1 MLARYLPFITAASAA
16 LTYKGV
22 DWSSAAVE
30 EDPGVSYSTADGTAQ
45 SLEKILASSGVNT
58 IRQRIWVN
66 PADGN
71 YDLEYNLA
79 LAKRADAA
87 GLGIYLDLHFSDTWA
102 DTGNQEIPSGWP
114 TDLDDLTC
122 MRPGPCPGGQRW
134 LTCGQTSC
142 TTIPR
147 TCPTSFPRRGSRQR

>member
-22 DWSSAAVE
+22 DWSSATVE
-30 EDPGVSYSTADGTAQ
+30 EDSGVSYSTASGTGE
-45 SLEKILASSGVNT
+45 SLEKILSSSGVNT
-58 IRQRIWVN
+58 VRQRIWVN
-66 PADGN
+66 PSDGN

-87 GLGIYLDLHFSDTWA
+87 GLGVYLDLHFSDTWA

-114 TDLDDLTC
+114 TDLNDLTC
-122 MRPGPCPGGQRW
+122 MLLEPPFPAHLGG
-134 LTCGQTSC
+134 
-142 TTIPR
+142 
-147 TCPTSFPRRGSRQR
+147 

>member
-1 MLARYLPFITAASAA
+1 MLISPFFGTNVNIISLSIYCLTSSLFHIFSMLARYLPFITATSAA

-22 DWSSAAVE
+22 DWSSVAVE
-30 EDPGVSYSTADGTAQ
+30 EDSGVSYSTADGTGQ

-58 IRQRIWVN
+58 VRQRIWVN
-66 PADGN
+66 PSDGN

-87 GLGIYLDLHFSDTWA
+87 GLGVYLDLHFSDTWA

-122 MRPGPCPGGQRW
+122 NAP
-134 LTCGQTSC
+134 
-142 TTIPR
+142 
-147 TCPTSFPRRGSRQR
+147 